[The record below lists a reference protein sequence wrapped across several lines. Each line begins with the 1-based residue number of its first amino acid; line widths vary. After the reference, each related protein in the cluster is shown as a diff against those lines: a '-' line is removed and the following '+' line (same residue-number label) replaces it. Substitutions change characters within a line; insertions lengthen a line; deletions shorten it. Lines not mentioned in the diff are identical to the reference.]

1 MKGLQHMANTSPKST
16 VITLRLSQDLHSL
29 CKAQADK
36 EEIPVSYVIRRAI
49 KKGLNMETKPA
60 IKSTEVEMPE
70 WE

>member
-1 MKGLQHMANTSPKST
+1 MTITSQGNTKT
-16 VITLRLSQDLHSL
+16 TIITLRLSQELHNL

-49 KKGLNMETKPA
+49 KAGLKTETKPQV
-60 IKSTEVEMPE
+60 KSTEVEMPE

>member
-1 MKGLQHMANTSPKST
+1 MKEIQRMASTSPKST
-16 VITLRLSQDLHSL
+16 VITLRLSQDLHGL

-49 KKGLNMETKPA
+49 RAGLKAETKPVP
-60 IKSTEVEMPE
+60 KSTEVEMPD